1 MSCIILI
8 LQCVY
13 VINRIV
19 PIFMK
24 TIQIIERLTVENLQA
39 ERHILSGG
47 LNRNY
52 SLLLAETL
60 VLFWLNS

>member
-1 MSCIILI
+1 
-8 LQCVY
+8 
-13 VINRIV
+13 
-19 PIFMK
+19 MK